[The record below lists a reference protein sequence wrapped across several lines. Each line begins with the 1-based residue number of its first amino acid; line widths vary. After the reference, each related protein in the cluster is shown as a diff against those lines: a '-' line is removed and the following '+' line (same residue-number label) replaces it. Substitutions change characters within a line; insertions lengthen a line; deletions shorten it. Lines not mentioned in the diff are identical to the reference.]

1 MKNTWKRFLSL
12 VLCMCMVMALLP
24 NVTMTAFAATSGTV
38 TGLADENIGLSFE
51 GDADDAWSA
60 TGTTITG
67 SVVSAGGTCS
77 DTPYKS
83 TLTITNKKA
92 ATATLSFNY
101 AIEPNSGTIQVDG
114 TEVSSGASFTKELAA
129 NESVKVHIKSGST
142 TATKITMTNVAL
154 VSDVTATATFVPAE
168 NGTYTVDG
176 KAVTEEYS
184 KTQSSLTAYHLVATP
199 DSGYQF
205 MGWYNLTTGKCI
217 ATAATTALNIESDC
231 TVTAKFV
238 SKSLALFETG
248 GQRFADLNEAVAY
261 AQAKGQSKITL
272 ATDGSISGT
281 YTIPAGI
288 TLLIPFDA
296 AGTLYTDAPAAIR
309 TTPASKPFRTLT
321 MSEGT
326 SITVNGAIS
335 LGGRYFAAGGGQQ
348 GRPVGD
354 YGYIKM
360 ADNSSITVKNG
371 GNLYAWG
378 FISGSGSVLAESGA
392 TVYEFYQI
400 ADFRGGSA
408 SSGMGHGVF
417 PFSQYFVQNIEVP
430 LTLNAGANEKVY
442 SGVFAM
448 NSTFTTAI
456 NFIGDNGMFKVTSG
470 SFTKDYDEKTDRL
483 VFTVNGE
490 AALNTLSLKL
500 ANMSVNSASYVLP
513 ITNNITIN
521 IQSGNVTINQDAAL
535 LAGVEVNIAEGA
547 GLTVANGKNI
557 YFYDSDEWNS
567 DNFVWG
573 LCKFKSVAYAPGKAY
588 NRSNNDLVD
597 AKMDV
602 NGSVTAIGAI
612 YTTGSGADICS
623 SNGTGKY
630 IQQGTPGTETETYQY
645 NANANNAIKIPITP
659 AKLHNLDGTYT
670 ETATANAGDVI
681 NYVNG
686 VWGGEA
692 PVELTVTFEANGNAE
707 YPVEGMMAAQTVF
720 KKTDTALNVNTF
732 TREGYNFL
740 NWNTAADGTGDSY
753 ADGATVNLTEN
764 TTLYAQWED
773 NHSLTKVI
781 NKKDATCTEDGYTGD
796 TVCAICGKEITKG
809 KTIQAKGHT
818 EVIDPAVAPTCT
830 EPGKTE
836 GKHCSVCN
844 EILVAQ
850 EVIPAKGHT
859 EVIDE
864 AVAATC
870 TEPGKTEGKHC
881 SVCNEV
887 LVAQEVIPAKGH
899 SWNEG
904 EITTAPTCEN
914 AGVKTY
920 TCTVCSATKTEA
932 IAATGHTPV
941 EVAEQPATCTEAGHT
956 AGTKCSVC
964 AAILSG
970 MEEIPATGHTEVID
984 PAVAPTCTETGLTE
998 GKHCSVCNTVLVAQE
1013 EIPAKGH
1020 TEVVDPAVEPT
1031 CTEPGKTEGKHCSV
1045 CNEILVAQEEIPAK
1059 GHTEV
1064 IDEAKAPTCTEPGL
1078 TEGKHCSVCN
1088 EVIVEQEVIPAT
1100 GHKPEIRNAVEPT
1113 LTTPGYTG
1121 DTYCSVCNELLKQG
1135 EEIPKTGAHIT
1146 WMIDGQVA
1154 AEEDILK
1161 GTMPSF
1167 KGSTEKAPDENYRYT
1182 FTGWSPEVVVAEEDA
1197 TYTARYS
1204 ATARVFY
1211 TITFNANGGE
1221 GSMEPQR
1228 FEVGVD
1234 TALNTNA
1241 FTRENYKFTGWNTA
1255 ADGSGATYAD
1265 EGAILELTGDM
1276 TLYAQWQFWNGW
1288 FTDVNGK
1295 QYYKDGELQK
1305 TGWTVI
1311 GGNTYYLDPE
1321 TGYAATGITKLIPD
1335 GATEAARCVF
1345 DAEGVFQSNV
1355 TGVYS
1360 VGADTYWLNRGIIEE
1375 EAGLKR
1381 VVKENGEV
1389 NYYYF
1394 ATQEN
1399 LDEQEDL
1406 VLSAAVNNTVLNGQ
1420 NCWLHKTNSWLPAWF
1435 YYFDENG
1442 VILHEDTTI
1451 NGIQNVD
1458 GKLYYYID
1466 GIKAPAGMI
1475 RIGDDIYYVNSSAQL
1490 IVDQNYYCS
1499 RTNDIMEPGYY
1510 CFDAEG
1516 KMIGASKNGI
1526 VEDADGVLRYYVNG
1540 TPTYVGLI
1548 EINGDF
1554 YYVNSKCEVVRNC
1567 SYYITWTHGLKEP
1580 GYYYFDENG
1589 KLIGA
1594 PKNGIVEEDGTL
1606 RYYVN
1611 NELTYVGLIKI
1622 DGYYYYVNSKCEV
1635 VHNCTYY
1642 VSWTHGLIPEGDY
1655 SFDAEGKMIDPPAP
1669 EDPTKNGIVAE
1680 DGTLYYYVDGVKVYA
1695 GLIKIDGDYYYVNS
1709 SCKVVTTSH
1718 YWVNR
1723 TNGLMT
1729 AGFYDFGADGKM
1741 IDPPVVKDPTKNGIV
1756 AEDGTLYYY
1765 VDGVKSYAGLIEIDG
1780 DYYYVNSSCKVVTT
1794 YHYWVNHTNGL
1805 MPAGFYDF
1813 GTDGKMIRK

>member
-1 MKNTWKRFLSL
+1 MKSTLKRFLSL

-38 TGLADENIGLSFE
+38 TGLADENIGLSFT

-60 TGTTITG
+60 NGTSIIGAAT
-67 SVVSAGGTCS
+67 SDGGTCG

-83 TLTITNKKA
+83 TLTITNKKST
-92 ATATLSFNY
+92 TATLSFDY
-101 AIEPNSGTIQVDG
+101 SIEQNSGKIQVDG
-114 TEVSSGASFTKELAA
+114 TEVSSGASFTKELAT
-129 NESVKVHIKSGST
+129 NESVKVYIQSGST
-142 TATKITMTNVAL
+142 SAATKITLTNVVL
-154 VSDVTATATFVPAE
+154 VSDVNATATFVPAE
-168 NGTYTVDG
+168 NGSYTVDG
-176 KAVTEEYS
+176 KLITEEYS
-184 KTQSSLTAYHLVATP
+184 NTQSSMTAYQVVATP
-199 DSGYQF
+199 ADGYQF
-205 MGWYNLTTGKCI
+205 MGWYDVSNEKYISTSAK
-217 ATAATTALNIESDC
+217 AALNIENDC
-231 TVTAKFV
+231 TITARFA
-238 SKSLALFETG
+238 SKTAALFETG
-248 GQRFADLNEAVAY
+248 GQRFDDLGDAVSY
-261 AQAKGQSKITL
+261 AQANSQSKITL

-288 TLLIPFDA
+288 TLLIPFDE

-309 TTPASKPFRTLT
+309 TAPASKPFRTLT
-321 MSEGT
+321 MSDGA

-335 LGGRYFAAGGGQQ
+335 LGGRYYAAGGSEQ

-371 GNLYAWG
+371 GKLYAWG

-408 SSGMGHGVF
+408 SSGMHHGVF

-430 LTLNAGANEKVY
+430 LTLNAGANEQVY
-442 SGVFAM
+442 SGVYAM
-448 NSTFTTAI
+448 KSTYTTAI
-456 NFIGDNGMFKVTSG
+456 NFIGDTGMFKVESG
-470 SFTKDYDEKTDRL
+470 SFTKDYDEKADRL

-500 ANMSVNSASYVLP
+500 AGMSVNSASYVLP
-513 ITNNITIN
+513 ITNNVTIN

-573 LCKFKSVAYAPGKAY
+573 PCKFKSVAYAPGKAY

-612 YTTGSGADICS
+612 YTTKGGANICS

-630 IQQGTPGTETETYQY
+630 IQQDAPGTATATYQY
-645 NANANNAIKIPITP
+645 NANGNSAVTIPITA
-659 AKLHNLDGTYT
+659 AKLHNADGTYT
-670 ETATANAGDVI
+670 ETSSASAGDVI

-692 PVELTVTFEANGNAE
+692 PTELTVTFEANGSEE
-707 YPVEGMMAAQTVF
+707 YPVEGTMAPQSVTA
-720 KKTDTALNVNTF
+720 KKDTALNANTF

-796 TVCAICGKEITKG
+796 TVCAICGKEIIKG
-809 KTIQAKGHT
+809 EAIEAKGHI
-818 EVIDPAVAPTCT
+818 EAIDAAV
-830 EPGKTE
+830 EP
-836 GKHCSVCN
+836 
-844 EILVAQ
+844 
-850 EVIPAKGHT
+850 
-859 EVIDE
+859 
-864 AVAATC
+864 TC

-887 LVAQEVIPAKGH
+887 LVAQEVIPATGHKEETIPGKEATCTDTGLTDGTRCSVCGTVIKAQEEIPAKGH

-904 EITTAPTCEN
+904 EITTSPTCEN

-920 TCTVCSATKTEA
+920 TCTVCNATKTEA
-932 IAATGHTPV
+932 IDATGHTPV

-964 AAILSG
+964 GATISG

-984 PAVAPTCTETGLTE
+984 AAKAPTCTETGLTE

-1020 TEVVDPAVEPT
+1020 TEVIDPAVEPT

-1045 CNEILVAQEEIPAK
+1045 CNEIIVAQTEIPAK

-1064 IDEAKAPTCTEPGL
+1064 IDAAKAPTCTEPGL

-1088 EVIVEQEVIPAT
+1088 EVIVKQEVIPAT
-1100 GHKPEIRNAVEPT
+1100 GHKPEIRNAVEAT

-1167 KGSTEKAPDENYRYT
+1167 KGSTDKAPDENYRYT

-1197 TYTARYS
+1197 TYTAQYS

-1234 TALNTNA
+1234 TALNVNA
-1241 FTRENYKFTGWNTA
+1241 FTRENYKFNGWNTA

-1265 EGAILELTGDM
+1265 EGAILELAGDM
-1276 TLYAQWQFWNGW
+1276 TLYAQWQIWNGW

-1311 GGNTYYLDPE
+1311 DGNTYYLDTE
-1321 TGYAATGITKLIPD
+1321 TGYAATGIVTLVPD
-1335 GATEAARCVF
+1335 GATEEARCVF
-1345 DAEGVFQSNV
+1345 DAEGVFQSDV

-1360 VGADTYWLNRGIIEE
+1360 VGADTYWLNSGLIEE

-1381 VVKENGEV
+1381 VVKEDGEV

-1394 ATQEN
+1394 AVQKN
-1399 LDEQEDL
+1399 LEERDGL
-1406 VLSAAVNNTVLNGQ
+1406 TLSAAVKSTLLNGKD
-1420 NCWLHKTNSWLPAWF
+1420 CWLHKTNGLALPEWG

-1442 VILHEDTTI
+1442 VILHDEDTGK
-1451 NGIQNVD
+1451 NGILKD
-1458 GKLYYYID
+1458 GEDLFYYVD

-1475 RIGDDIYYVNSSAQL
+1475 KIGDDYYYANSKGQL
-1490 IVDQNYYCS
+1490 IVNQTYYCS
-1499 RTNDIMEPGYY
+1499 RMNGLMEEGTYA
-1510 CFDAEG
+1510 FDAEG
-1516 KMIGASKNGI
+1516 KLIQGATDKNGI
-1526 VEDADGVLRYYVNG
+1526 VKDDDGVLRYYVNG
-1540 TPTYVGLI
+1540 KVTYVGLI
-1548 EINGDF
+1548 EIDGDF
-1554 YYVNSKCEVVRNC
+1554 YYVRSNGEVVTDCVYWITWTHGLKEAGYYTFDENGKLTGTPKNGIVEEDGVLHYYVNGKLTYAGLIKIGDDYYYVNSKCEVVRDC
-1567 SYYITWTHGLKEP
+1567 DYYISWTHDLLPQGK
-1580 GYYYFDENG
+1580 YHFDADG
-1589 KLIGA
+1589 KLTGSVA
-1594 PKNGIVEEDGTL
+1594 PLKNGIYEEDGSL
-1606 RYYVN
+1606 YFYR
-1611 NELTYVGLIKI
+1611 
-1622 DGYYYYVNSKCEV
+1622 
-1635 VHNCTYY
+1635 
-1642 VSWTHGLIPEGDY
+1642 
-1655 SFDAEGKMIDPPAP
+1655 
-1669 EDPTKNGIVAE
+1669 NGERA
-1680 DGTLYYYVDGVKVYA
+1680 YA
-1695 GLIKIDGDYYYVNS
+1695 GLIQIDGDYYYVRS
-1709 SCKVVTTSH
+1709 TCEVVHDRS
-1718 YWVNR
+1718 
-1723 TNGLMT
+1723 
-1729 AGFYDFGADGKM
+1729 
-1741 IDPPVVKDPTKNGIV
+1741 
-1756 AEDGTLYYY
+1756 YY
-1765 VDGVKSYAGLIEIDG
+1765 V
-1780 DYYYVNSSCKVVTT
+1780 
-1794 YHYWVNHTNGL
+1794 YWTHGL
-1805 MPAGFYDF
+1805 MPEGYYNFDSAGR
-1813 GTDGKMIRK
+1813 MILDSKTE